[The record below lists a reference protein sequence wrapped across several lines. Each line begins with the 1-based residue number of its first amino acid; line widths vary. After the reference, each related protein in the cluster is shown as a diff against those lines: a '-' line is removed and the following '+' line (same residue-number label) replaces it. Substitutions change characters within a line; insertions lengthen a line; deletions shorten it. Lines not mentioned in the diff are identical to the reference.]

1 MQTIITKY
9 LPATNTLGSRIK
21 AMTSSGHKGSTYT
34 VGWDHSLNVEGNH
47 THAAQLLLNKL
58 GWHGKW
64 RMGGLTSGFVFVNTD
79 DINSPLISAWMSSIS
94 EAQRFDANK
103 GE

>member
-9 LPATNTLGSRIK
+9 LGPTATLGSRIK
-21 AMTSSGHKGSTYT
+21 AMSSSGHKGSTYT

-47 THAAQLLLNKL
+47 TYAAQLLLNKL
-58 GWHGKW
+58 GWQGKW
-64 RMGGLTSGFVFVNTD
+64 RMGGLTSGYVFVNTD
-79 DINSPLISAWMSSIS
+79 ASYMPLITA
-94 EAQRFDANK
+94 E

>member
-9 LPATNTLGSRIK
+9 LGPTATLGSRIK

-47 THAAQLLLNKL
+47 TYAAQLLLNKL
-58 GWHGKW
+58 GWKGKF
-64 RMGGLTSGFVFVNTD
+64 RMGGLDSGFVFVNTD
-79 DINSPLISAWMSSIS
+79 ASYMPLIIA
-94 EAQRFDANK
+94 E

>member
-9 LPATNTLGSRIK
+9 LGPTATLGSRIK

-58 GWHGKW
+58 GWQGKW
-64 RMGGLTSGFVFVNTD
+64 RMGGLHSGYVFVNTD
-79 DINSPLISAWMSSIS
+79 ASYMPLITA
-94 EAQRFDANK
+94 E

>member
-9 LPATNTLGSRIK
+9 LPATDTRDSLIK
-21 AMTSSGHKGSTYT
+21 ATTSSGHKGSTYT

-58 GWHGKW
+58 GWQGKW
-64 RMGGLTSGFVFVNTD
+64 RMGGLTSGYVFVNTD
-79 DINSPLISAWMSSIS
+79 ASYMPLITA
-94 EAQRFDANK
+94 E

>member
-9 LPATNTLGSRIK
+9 LGPTATLGSRIK

-47 THAAQLLLNKL
+47 TYAAQLLLNKL
-58 GWHGKW
+58 GWQGKW
-64 RMGGLTSGFVFVNTD
+64 RMGGLPSGYVFVNTD
-79 DINSPLISAWMSSIS
+79 ANYMPLITA
-94 EAQRFDANK
+94 E

>member
-9 LPATNTLGSRIK
+9 LGPTATLGSRIK

-34 VGWDHSLNVEGNH
+34 VEWDHSLNVEGNH

-58 GWHGKW
+58 GWQGKF
-64 RMGGLTSGFVFVNTD
+64 RMGGLDSGFVFVNTD
-79 DINSPLISAWMSSIS
+79 ANYMPLIIA
-94 EAQRFDANK
+94 E

>member
-58 GWHGKW
+58 GWQGKW
-64 RMGGLTSGFVFVNTD
+64 RMGGLTSGFVFVNTEAHYM
-79 DINSPLISAWMSSIS
+79 PLITAWMSSIS
-94 EAQRFDANK
+94 DAQPK
-103 GE
+103 EGE

>member
-9 LPATNTLGSRIK
+9 LGPTATLGSRIK

-47 THAAQLLLNKL
+47 TYAAQLLLNKL
-58 GWHGKW
+58 GWQGKF
-64 RMGGLTSGFVFVNTD
+64 RMGGLTSGYVFVNTD
-79 DINSPLISAWMSSIS
+79 AIYMPLITA
-94 EAQRFDANK
+94 E